1 VGLSPL
7 TRFRVERIENL
18 PYHLRSLIAG
28 GRPSREMKSYW
39 IVQKDHG
46 LALEPRDVPAAEPKE
61 GQLLVK
67 VRASSFN
74 RGELLTV
81 HGACD
86 PRGKPAGIECAGE
99 IAVGTAAFA
108 VGERVMGRCIGGF
121 AEYALMDA
129 REAMRVPPRLSWEQ
143 AAAIPLAFM
152 VTHDMLVAHG
162 HVERGEWIL
171 ITGVSSGV
179 GVASLQVGKA
189 LGAHVIGTSGSE
201 QKLAKLTA
209 LGLDVGVAT
218 RGAGFHEPAMKATGG
233 KGVNLVVNAV
243 GGTVFAECI
252 RSLAYEG
259 RLATVGYLD
268 RTLKAEID
276 LEALH
281 AKRLHLFGVSNKL
294 RPAAE
299 RAQTVRA
306 FENDLLPYFA
316 DGRIVPVVDRVFGFD
331 ELTAAHA
338 YFDSGAIVGKVVVR
352 M

>member
-1 VGLSPL
+1 
-7 TRFRVERIENL
+7 
-18 PYHLRSLIAG
+18 
-28 GRPSREMKSYW
+28 MKSYW
-39 IVQKDHG
+39 IVQSEHG
-46 LALEPRDVPAAEPKE
+46 LALEPRDVPTPAPKE

-74 RGELLTV
+74 RGELLTG
-81 HGACD
+81 HGAFD

-99 IAVGTAAFA
+99 IAASAAGFVA
-108 VGERVMGRCIGGF
+108 GERVMGRCVGGF
-121 AEYALMDA
+121 ADYALMDA
-129 REAMRVPPRLSWEQ
+129 REAMRVPQRLSWEQ

-152 VTHDMLVAHG
+152 VAHDMLIAHG
-162 HVERGEWIL
+162 RLQHGEWLL

-189 LGAHVIGTSGSE
+189 LGANVIGTSGSAE
-201 QKLAKLTA
+201 KLAKLA
-209 LGLDVGVAT
+209 AHGLDVGVAT
-218 RGAGFHEPAMKATGG
+218 RGSGFHDQAIKATAG
-233 KGVNLVVNAV
+233 KGVNLVVNTV

-252 RSLAYEG
+252 RTLAYEG

-306 FENDLLPYFA
+306 FEKDLLPYFA
-316 DGRIVPVVDRVFGFD
+316 DGRIVPVVDRVFAFED
-331 ELTAAHA
+331 LAAAHA
-338 YFDSGAIVGKVVVR
+338 YFDSGALVGKVVVR

>member
-1 VGLSPL
+1 
-7 TRFRVERIENL
+7 
-18 PYHLRSLIAG
+18 
-28 GRPSREMKSYW
+28 MKSFW
-39 IVQKDHG
+39 IMPAEHG
-46 LALEPRDVPAAEPKE
+46 LELEPRNVPTPEPKE

-67 VRASSFN
+67 VRATSFN
-74 RGELLTV
+74 RGELLTG
-81 HGACD
+81 HGAFD

-99 IAVGTAAFA
+99 IVAGGAGFA
-108 VGERVMGRCIGGF
+108 SGERVMGRCVGGF
-121 AEYALMDA
+121 AEHALMDA
-129 REAMRVPPRLSWEQ
+129 REAMRVPQRLSWEQ

-152 VTHDMLVAHG
+152 VAHDMLVAHG
-162 HVERGEWIL
+162 RVERGEWVL

-189 LGAHVIGTSGSE
+189 LGTNVIGTSGSE
-201 QKLAKLTA
+201 QKLARLA
-209 LGLDVGVAT
+209 ELGLDVGVTT
-218 RGAGFHEPAMKATGG
+218 RGGGFHEPAMKVTAG
-233 KGVNLVVNAV
+233 KGVDLVVNTV

-252 RSLAYEG
+252 RSLGYEG

-306 FENDLLPYFA
+306 FEQDLLPYFA
-316 DGRIVPVVDRVFGFD
+316 DGRLAPVVDRVFAFD
-331 ELTAAHA
+331 DLGAAHA
-338 YFDSGAIVGKVVVR
+338 YFDSGALVGKVVVR

>member
-1 VGLSPL
+1 
-7 TRFRVERIENL
+7 
-18 PYHLRSLIAG
+18 
-28 GRPSREMKSYW
+28 MKSYW
-39 IVQKDHG
+39 VVQAQRG
-46 LALEPRDVPAAEPKE
+46 LTLDPRDVPTPKPKE

-74 RGELLTV
+74 RGELLTG
-81 HGACD
+81 HGAYD
-86 PRGKPAGIECAGE
+86 PNGKPAGIECSGE
-99 IAVGTAAFA
+99 IAADGAGFAA
-108 VGERVMGRCIGGF
+108 GERVMGRCIGGF

-129 REAMRVPPRLSWEQ
+129 REAMRVPARLSWEQ
-143 AAAIPLAFM
+143 AAAIPLVFM
-152 VTHDMLVAHG
+152 VAHDMLVAHG
-162 HVERGEWIL
+162 ELERGEWLL

-179 GVASLQVGKA
+179 GVASLQAGKA
-189 LGAHVIGTSGSE
+189 LGANVIGTSGSAD
-201 QKLAKLTA
+201 KLAKLET
-209 LGLDVGVAT
+209 LGLDVGVQT

-233 KGVNLVVNAV
+233 KGVDLVVNTV
-243 GGTVFAECI
+243 GGTAFAECV
-252 RSLAYEG
+252 RTLAFEG

-306 FENDLLPYFA
+306 FEKDFLPYFA
-316 DGRIVPVVDRVFGFD
+316 DGRIVPVVDRVFAFD
-331 ELTAAHA
+331 DVAAAHA
-338 YFDSGAIVGKVVVR
+338 HFDSGAVVGKVVVR

>member
-1 VGLSPL
+1 
-7 TRFRVERIENL
+7 
-18 PYHLRSLIAG
+18 
-28 GRPSREMKSYW
+28 MKSYW
-39 IVQKDHG
+39 VVQQQRG
-46 LALEPRDVPAAEPKE
+46 LALESRDVPIPEPKE

-67 VRASSFN
+67 VRATSFN
-74 RGELLTV
+74 RGELLTG
-81 HGACD
+81 HGAYD
-86 PRGKPAGIECAGE
+86 PNGKPAGIECAGE
-99 IAVGTAAFA
+99 IAAATAGFA

-121 AEYALMDA
+121 ADYALMDA
-129 REAMRVPPRLSWEQ
+129 REAMRVPPRLSWDQ

-152 VTHDMLVAHG
+152 VAHDMLVAHG
-162 HVERGEWIL
+162 RLERGDWLL

-189 LGAHVIGTSGSE
+189 LGANVIGPSGST
-201 QKLAKLTA
+201 QKIAKLSS

-218 RGAGFHEPAMKATGG
+218 RNGGFHEAAMKATAG
-233 KGVNLVVNAV
+233 KGVDLVVNTV
-243 GGTVFAECI
+243 GGTVFAECV

-268 RTLKAEID
+268 GTLKAEID

-281 AKRLHLFGVSNKL
+281 AKRLTLFGVSNKL

-306 FENDLLPYFA
+306 FEKDLLPYFA
-316 DGRIVPVVDRVFGFD
+316 DGRIAPVIDRVFAFE
-331 ELTAAHA
+331 ELAAAHA
-338 YFDSGAIVGKVVVR
+338 HFDSGAIVGKVVVR

>member
-1 VGLSPL
+1 VQA
-7 TRFRVERIENL
+7 ER
-18 PYHLRSLIAG
+18 
-28 GRPSREMKSYW
+28 
-39 IVQKDHG
+39 G
-46 LALEPRDVPAAEPKE
+46 LALEARDVPAPEPKE
-61 GQLLVK
+61 GQLLVQ

-74 RGELLTV
+74 RGELLTG
-81 HGACD
+81 HGAFD

-99 IAVGTAAFA
+99 IAAAGAGFA
-108 VGERVMGRCIGGF
+108 VGERVMGRCVGGF

-129 REAMRVPPRLSWEQ
+129 REAMRVPQRLSWEQ
-143 AAAIPLAFM
+143 AGAIPLAFM
-152 VTHDMLVAHG
+152 VAHDMLVAHG
-162 HVERGEWIL
+162 HVERGEWVL
-171 ITGVSSGV
+171 ITGASSGV

-189 LGAHVIGTSGSE
+189 LGANVIGTSGSE
-201 QKLAKLTA
+201 QKLARLA
-209 LGLDVGVAT
+209 ELGLDVGVET
-218 RGAGFHEPAMKATGG
+218 RGGGFHDAAMKATAG
-233 KGVNLVVNAV
+233 KGVDLVVNTV

-306 FENDLLPYFA
+306 FEKDLLPYFA
-316 DGRIVPVVDRVFGFD
+316 DGRIVPVVDRVFAFD
-331 ELTAAHA
+331 ELAAAHA
-338 YFDSGAIVGKVVVR
+338 YFDSGAVVGKVVVR

>member
-1 VGLSPL
+1 MPA
-7 TRFRVERIENL
+7 E
-18 PYHLRSLIAG
+18 
-28 GRPSREMKSYW
+28 
-39 IVQKDHG
+39 HG
-46 LALEPRDVPAAEPKE
+46 LKLEPRDVPAPQPKE

-67 VRASSFN
+67 VRATSFN
-74 RGELLTV
+74 RGELLTG
-81 HGACD
+81 HGAFD

-99 IAVGTAAFA
+99 VVAGGAGFA

-121 AEYALMDA
+121 ADYALMDA
-129 REAMRVPPRLSWEQ
+129 REAMRVPQRLSWEQ

-152 VTHDMLVAHG
+152 VAHDMLVAHG
-162 HVERGEWIL
+162 RVERGEWIL

-189 LGAHVIGTSGSE
+189 LGTNVIGTSGSE
-201 QKLAKLTA
+201 QKLAKLA
-209 LGLDVGVAT
+209 ELGLDVGVPT
-218 RGAGFHEPAMKATGG
+218 RGGGFHEPAMKATAG
-233 KGVNLVVNAV
+233 KGVDLVVNTV

-252 RSLAYEG
+252 RSLGYEG

-306 FENDLLPYFA
+306 FERDLLPYFA
-316 DGRIVPVVDRVFGFD
+316 DGRIEPVVDRVFAFD
-331 ELTAAHA
+331 ELAAAHT
-338 YFDSGAIVGKVVVR
+338 YFDSGAFIGKVVVR

>member
-1 VGLSPL
+1 
-7 TRFRVERIENL
+7 
-18 PYHLRSLIAG
+18 
-28 GRPSREMKSYW
+28 MKSCW
-39 IVQKDHG
+39 IVQSERG
-46 LALEPRDVPAAEPKE
+46 LTLEPRDVPTPTPKE

-74 RGELLTV
+74 RGELLTG
-81 HGACD
+81 HGAFD

-99 IAVGTAAFA
+99 IAASAAGFA
-108 VGERVMGRCIGGF
+108 VGDRVMGRCVGGF
-121 AEYALMDA
+121 ADYALMDA
-129 REAMRVPPRLSWEQ
+129 REAMRVPPQLSWEQ

-152 VTHDMLVAHG
+152 VAHDMLIAHG
-162 HVERGEWIL
+162 RLQRGEWLL

-189 LGAHVIGTSGSE
+189 LGANVIGTSGSAE
-201 QKLAKLTA
+201 KLAKLAA

-218 RGAGFHEPAMKATGG
+218 RGSGFHDAAIKATAG
-233 KGVNLVVNAV
+233 KGVNLVVNTV

-252 RSLAYEG
+252 RTLAYEG

-306 FENDLLPYFA
+306 FEKDLLPYFA
-316 DGRIVPVVDRVFGFD
+316 DGRIVPVVDRVFAFED
-331 ELTAAHA
+331 LAAAHA
-338 YFDSGAIVGKVVVR
+338 YFDSGALVGKVVVR